1 MASGPSWSYER
12 LLGEMARA
20 AGSGPGRLHEIG
32 RSVLGE
38 PIRAVTVAHA
48 GAAGP
53 PVMVIAGLHA
63 MEHPGPRAAIAL
75 VARAAAGEGG
85 WREVPLVVVPLAN
98 PDGYRAVEETRAA
111 GRRRFLRANG
121 HGVDLN
127 RNFAEAWTAG
137 ARLTR
142 LFPRIFHPGAGPLS
156 EPETQALDALAA
168 AERPA
173 FVVSLHAFGE
183 WIYVPWASR
192 REPAPDQERLLAIA
206 REMAARMPRRKYRV
220 IPLAQRSRLFKAFG
234 AEIDH
239 FYARHGALSF
249 LIEIGAGPRLGSPST
264 WFDVYRWYT
273 PDDEQ
278 LERDIA
284 NVLPALDHLTRC
296 RS

>member
-1 MASGPSWSYER
+1 VS
-12 LLGEMARA
+12 
-20 AGSGPGRLHEIG
+20 EIG
-32 RSVLGE
+32 RSVAGE
-38 PIRAVTVAHA
+38 PIRAVTVAHPE
-48 GAAGP
+48 AAGP
-53 PVMVIAGLHA
+53 PVLVIAGLHA
-63 MEHPGPRAAIAL
+63 MEHPGPRTAIAL

-85 WREVPLVVVPLAN
+85 WRERRLVVVPLAN
-98 PDGYRAVEETRAA
+98 PDGYRAVETARAA

-127 RNFAEAWTAG
+127 RNFAEAWNPG
-137 ARLTR
+137 ARLAR
-142 LFPRIFHPGAGPLS
+142 LFPRIFDPGAAPLS

-206 REMAARMPRRKYRV
+206 REMADEMPRRPYRV
-220 IPLAQRSRLFKAFG
+220 IPLAQRSRLFKAYG
-234 AEIDH
+234 AELDH
-239 FYARHGALSF
+239 FYARHGALTF
-249 LIEIGAGPRLGSPST
+249 LIEIGAGPRLGRPST

-278 LERDIA
+278 LERDVE
-284 NVLPALDHLTRC
+284 NVLPALDVLTRC